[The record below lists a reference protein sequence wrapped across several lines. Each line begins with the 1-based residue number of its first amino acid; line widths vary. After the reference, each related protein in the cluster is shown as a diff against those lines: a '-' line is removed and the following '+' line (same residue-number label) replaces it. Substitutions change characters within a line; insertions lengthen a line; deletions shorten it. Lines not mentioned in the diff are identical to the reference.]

1 VAWAVG
7 ILVFILLL
15 GIAALALVAW
25 SVIGDDVWYPVKL
38 DLLEDGRNLAEAV
51 TADPSESKRD
61 ERERQPAEFESAK

>member
-25 SVIGDDVWYPVKL
+25 SVLGDDVWYPIKL
-38 DLLEDGRNLAEAV
+38 DLLEDRRNMGEAV
-51 TADPSESKRD
+51 TTDPAESKRD

>member
-25 SVIGDDVWYPVKL
+25 SVHGDDVWYPIKL
-38 DLLEDGRNLAEAV
+38 DLLEDRRNMGEAV
-51 TADPSESKRD
+51 TAEPAESKRD

>member
-25 SVIGDDVWYPVKL
+25 SVLGDDVWYPIKL
-38 DLLEDGRNLAEAV
+38 DLLEDRRNMAEAV
-51 TADPSESKRD
+51 TAEPAGSKRD